1 MSSRNQKIHFN
12 FNEYNRL
19 IMKTRRDFLS
29 KSLLIGAS
37 SLLPFRIPALNTRT
51 ELPSLK
57 GRTILFTY
65 GGWEGHEPQ
74 KFADYLIP
82 WLRQEGAEV
91 HSSPTLTPYSDKDFM
106 KTIDLVIQIYTM
118 STITP
123 EQEAGLLEAI
133 KVQGT
138 GIAGWHGGL
147 CDSFRNNTEYQYMTG
162 GQWVAHPGGIV
173 DYNVHIVDQQDGIT
187 SGLSNFSMRSEQY
200 YMHIDP
206 NVKVLATT
214 RFSGTHD
221 SWIEGCIIPV
231 TWKKTYGKGR
241 VFYTSLGHNLQH
253 VLDKPEAMTMIKR
266 GVQWASA
273 SKYESNEPWV
283 NPLYSKM

>member
-1 MSSRNQKIHFN
+1 
-12 FNEYNRL
+12 
-19 IMKTRRDFLS
+19 MKTRRDFLS

-74 KFADYLIP
+74 IFADYLIP

-91 HSSPTLTPYSDKDFM
+91 HSSTTLTPYSDKDFM
-106 KTIDLVIQIYTM
+106 KTMDLVIQIYTM

-162 GQWVAHPGGIV
+162 GQWVAHPGGVV
-173 DYNVHIVDQQDGIT
+173 DYNVHIVDQKDMVT
-187 SGLSNFSMRSEQY
+187 NGLSNFSMRSEQY

-273 SKYESNEPWV
+273 SKYKSNEPWV
-283 NPLYSKM
+283 NPLYSKI